1 MKSRKTYINYLALAV
16 LLLLAAVCLLS
27 VSLNNNQAAL
37 SMPIPLTF
45 SGEYSYDGENWL
57 PLSEEAELSALRG
70 SVILRGHLDGEIPEG
85 AYLYYYRNHIGV
97 SMYINGEQCALDPVS
112 QCLSMGIDL
121 MSSMCGKEW
130 TSIYSPG
137 IQPEDELEIFLYNP
151 HDHGNAAA
159 YRDFLNTLCCG
170 PNPEKT
176 GLLQRNL
183 ETYGQPFR
191 IAGELLIVMAMI
203 LLGTAMAS
211 VFFRITIGGRLFIMA
226 LIILFAGGFFIF
238 DAIDVC
244 FLIDLL
250 VLNTYA
256 RQLCMMLA
264 VSCLGFYLCDVLTG
278 KMQKAARAAVLLSA
292 LLNAVLIVSSFTG
305 AAVIYDTYI
314 YWAVSQWLLCPLL
327 AVCCI
332 FQLCRTGK
340 KNALALVSGILMCTA
355 ILLDIAGVG
364 SSILSHGNCSK
375 GMFCIL
381 FVVHI
386 AAAAKGIADDYRAS
400 VQVQKLEKELQE
412 SRISIML
419 SQLRPHFLFNV
430 LNSIYYLCGK
440 EPETA
445 RKMIDK
451 FSSYLRNNLASLD
464 QKTMIPFSRE
474 FDHIQTYLEL
484 EKLRFEEE
492 LTIVYDIQ
500 ADGFSLPAMTVQPLV
515 ENAVKHG
522 ITKKRGG
529 GVLALATR
537 EESENYVITITDT
550 GVGFDPEHY
559 MDDGEVHI
567 GIENVRQRLEHMA
580 NGTLKITSIPG
591 EGTAAVIIIP
601 KKEDIHAW

>member
-1 MKSRKTYINYLALAV
+1 
-16 LLLLAAVCLLS
+16 
-27 VSLNNNQAAL
+27 
-37 SMPIPLTF
+37 
-45 SGEYSYDGENWL
+45 
-57 PLSEEAELSALRG
+57 
-70 SVILRGHLDGEIPEG
+70 
-85 AYLYYYRNHIGV
+85 
-97 SMYINGEQCALDPVS
+97 
-112 QCLSMGIDL
+112 
-121 MSSMCGKEW
+121 
-130 TSIYSPG
+130 
-137 IQPEDELEIFLYNP
+137 
-151 HDHGNAAA
+151 
-159 YRDFLNTLCCG
+159 
-170 PNPEKT
+170 
-176 GLLQRNL
+176 
-183 ETYGQPFR
+183 
-191 IAGELLIVMAMI
+191 
-203 LLGTAMAS
+203 
-211 VFFRITIGGRLFIMA
+211 
-226 LIILFAGGFFIF
+226 
-238 DAIDVC
+238 
-244 FLIDLL
+244 
-250 VLNTYA
+250 
-256 RQLCMMLA
+256 
-264 VSCLGFYLCDVLTG
+264 
-278 KMQKAARAAVLLSA
+278 MQKAARAAVLLSA